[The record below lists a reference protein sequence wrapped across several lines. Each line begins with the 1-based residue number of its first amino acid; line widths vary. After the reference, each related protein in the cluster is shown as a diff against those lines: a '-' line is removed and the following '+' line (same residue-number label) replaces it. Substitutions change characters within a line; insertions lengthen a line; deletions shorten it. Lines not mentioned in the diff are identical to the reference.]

1 MKAIHLNIS
10 SSEEEF
16 IKVNVNNKYCA
27 NLHHHHEMQISY
39 FLNCDGDV
47 IVEDYKGNFS
57 RGDVFIIGANQAH
70 VFKNNLPEKGASDDI
85 RMYTIFLDLDL
96 LRKHFSHVF
105 EFQFLLRTLK
115 KFNAGARI
123 AGDEKNKIADLIVKT
138 VENTG
143 AERLISFLS
152 LVKSI
157 EGVENHEIL
166 SINDSSVIR
175 YGFDNQ
181 RLDKVVA
188 FTKENLNRAIRLEEA
203 ADVAFLTPESFC
215 KYFKNKMGKTY
226 IQYVNELRVNRASK
240 FLIQEDY
247 NLNEICSKVGF
258 TNMSYFN
265 RIFKKIK
272 GSTPKEFQISLA

>member
-10 SSEEEF
+10 NSEEEF
-16 IKVNVNNKYCA
+16 IKVNVDNKYCT

-39 FLNCDGDV
+39 FVNCDGDV
-47 IVEDYKGNFS
+47 IVEDYKGHFS
-57 RGDVFIIGANQAH
+57 SGDVFIIGANQAH
-70 VFKNNLPEKGASDDI
+70 VFKNNVIESRTSPAIK
-85 RMYTIFLDLDL
+85 MYTIFLDLDL
-96 LRKHFSHVF
+96 LSKHFSNIF

-115 KFNAGARI
+115 KFNTGAKF
-123 AGDEKNKIADLIVKT
+123 ADNGKKKISELIVKT
-138 VENTG
+138 VESSG
-143 AERLISFLS
+143 AERLITFLS

-157 EGVENHEIL
+157 EEVEAYEVL
-166 SINDSSVIR
+166 SIADFSIVRS
-175 YGFDNQ
+175 GFDNH
-181 RLDKVVA
+181 RLDKVIA
-188 FTKENLNRAIRLEEA
+188 FTKENLNRSIRLEEA

-215 KYFKNKMGKTY
+215 KYF
-226 IQYVNELRVNRASK
+226 VNRASK

-272 GSTPKEFQISLA
+272 GSTPKEFQISLP